1 MDFAS
6 LKKKALELKNKSVEL
21 WKKAIDETAKKVWE
35 SSLVLKNNDE
45 FLYLVEKSKNST
57 FENEQWELKVYT
69 KRSYLIIWDSKKDF
83 FKKMLISL
91 PIFLTK
97 TFSQNIYFK
106 MLDSNNNL
114 IDLSHYEILDYPCL
128 LIFENNNLIKIIYK
142 EENINKIVKSFSLDI
157 NKTVDEL

>member
-1 MDFAS
+1 MDFAA
-6 LKKKALELKNKSVEL
+6 LKKKALELKDKWVVF

-45 FLYLVEKSKNST
+45 FLYLIEKSRNST
-57 FENEQWELKVYT
+57 FENQSWELKTYV
-69 KRSYLIIWDSKKDF
+69 KRSYLIIWDSQKDF

-91 PIFLTK
+91 PIFLAK

-106 MLDSNNNL
+106 MADINSKSINFN
-114 IDLSHYEILDYPCL
+114 DYEVLEYPCL
-128 LIFENNNLIKIIYK
+128 LIFENNNLVKVIYK